1 MKKALITGI
10 LGQDGSYMA
19 ELLTKNG
26 YEIHGIV
33 KPDTENSRI
42 NWIKGIVPN
51 VTIWKIDILSKLRL
65 SHAIQRILPHEIYN
79 FAGISNVFNAWD
91 NLDKIFAINA
101 QVPQHI
107 LELILEFDKSIKFF
121 QASSCLIFG
130 RDTSGFQNESTPTNP
145 IYPYGITKLY
155 ADNMVKEF
163 RKTFGIF
170 ACSGIFFPHESERR
184 GEEFLTKKI
193 TTAVSKIK
201 AGKQKML
208 KVGNVESS
216 RDWGYAPD
224 YMDAAYRIMQNNNAK
239 DYVIGSG
246 ILTDTITFIE
256 KCFDYVGL
264 CFSDHIEFDQQL
276 LRETDTEILKA
287 DISKIK
293 QDIGWKPTTN
303 INEIIKIMI
312 DHARII

>member
-1 MKKALITGI
+1 MKRALITGI
-10 LGQDGSYMA
+10 LGQDGSYMG
-19 ELLTKNG
+19 ELLAANG

-33 KPDTENSRI
+33 KDGTEKSRI
-42 NWIKGIVPN
+42 NWIKEILPN
-51 VTIWKIDILSKLRL
+51 INIWEIDILSKIKLDYVV
-65 SHAIQRILPHEIYN
+65 QTTLPNEIYN

-91 NLDKIFAINA
+91 NLDKIFAVNA

-107 LELILEFDKSIKFF
+107 LDIILKFDRSIKFF

-130 RDTSGFQNESTPTNP
+130 RDKSGFQNESTPNNP
-145 IYPYGITKLY
+145 IYPYGIAKLY

-163 RKTFGIF
+163 RKTFKIF

-193 TTAVSKIK
+193 TTTVSNIK

-208 KVGNVESS
+208 KVGNMESY

-224 YMDAAYRIMQNNNAK
+224 YMDAAYRIMQETEPK
-239 DYVIGSG
+239 DYVIGTG

-256 KCFDYVGL
+256 KCFNYAGL
-264 CFSDHIEFDQQL
+264 RFSDYIEIDQRL
-276 LRETDTEILKA
+276 YREDDTGILKA

-293 QDIGWKPTTN
+293 SNIGWQPTTN
-303 INEIIKIMI
+303 IDEIIKKMI
-312 DHARII
+312 II